1 MERSGGEAGRPFRH
15 YTIQELEAEV
25 RKVRQLNDVKA
36 LRAELGHRK
45 SKRAAEL
52 DDLLTRLIREW
63 TGSFDP
69 NADAPSKGDT
79 EGSSQEVK
87 LI

>member
-1 MERSGGEAGRPFRH
+1 MKRSGGEAGRPFRQ
-15 YTIQELEAEV
+15 YTIEQLEAEV
-25 RKVRQLNDVKA
+25 RKVQQLNDVKA

-52 DDLLTRLIREW
+52 DDLLTRLIRKW
-63 TGSFDP
+63 TGSFNP
-69 NADAPSKGDT
+69 NAEPPSKKRENGPQDVT
-79 EGSSQEVK
+79 